1 MILVNFTCAL
11 LPHCIN
17 ARTVAYLSMGV
28 PNVFILLHLFYSFY
42 KKTYGSKKEVKSK
55 RAE

>member
-1 MILVNFTCAL
+1 MILVNFICAL
-11 LPHCIN
+11 MPHCIN

-28 PNVFILLHLFYSFY
+28 PNVLILLHLFYSFY
-42 KKTYGSKKEVKSK
+42 KKTYTNKKDVK